1 MEKTFSN
8 TGWIF
13 VIAGAISFIA
23 GMIMYPF
30 GLPLV
35 ICSLVTLV
43 FPLGDI

>member
-23 GMIMYPF
+23 GMIMYP
-30 GLPLV
+30 LV
-35 ICSLVTLV
+35 ICSLVILV